1 MNIEMLREVAKE
13 YSEGAGLDEILDY
26 CENKDALVRYIAL
39 RLGHDHFS
47 GANHPEYVTVSE
59 IATDDKGIV
68 FIASYRGD
76 SKEIHF
82 AWADS
87 RIMRLRK
94 KARRFADDQYSLHW
108 VDDTWAAR
116 PLAQFIL
123 EENSAREQFEYA
135 NHPERIYAD
144 NIYITDHKVSGDVS
158 YNGDPIRI
166 SVEY

>member
-1 MNIEMLREVAKE
+1 MKIRMLKEIAKE
-13 YSEGAGLDEILDY
+13 YSVGMGLEEILDN
-26 CENKDALVRYIAL
+26 CSNETALIKYIAL
-39 RLGHDHFS
+39 RLGQYHFS
-47 GANHPEYVTVSE
+47 GANHPENVKTSKIV
-59 IATDDKGIV
+59 TDDNGITV
-68 FIASYRGD
+68 VASYRGD
-76 SKEIHF
+76 SKELQYN
-82 AWADS
+82 WADS

-94 KARRFADDQYSLHW
+94 KARRLADDQYSLGW
-108 VDDTWAAR
+108 VDDTWDAR